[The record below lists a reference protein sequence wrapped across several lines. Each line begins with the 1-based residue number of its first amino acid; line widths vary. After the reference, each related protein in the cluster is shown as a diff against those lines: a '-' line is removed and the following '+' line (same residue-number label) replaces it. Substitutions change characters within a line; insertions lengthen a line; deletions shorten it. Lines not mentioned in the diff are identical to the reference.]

1 MKIHQVGDEVV
12 HADGRWDRQDEGK
25 SFFFFAILLKYLNN
39 TGINKDNT
47 YKSEGDTNQN

>member
-1 MKIHQVGDEVV
+1 MLT
-12 HADGRWDRQDEGK
+12 DGETDTTK
-25 SFFFFAILLKYLNN
+25 VSHFFFFAILLKYLNN